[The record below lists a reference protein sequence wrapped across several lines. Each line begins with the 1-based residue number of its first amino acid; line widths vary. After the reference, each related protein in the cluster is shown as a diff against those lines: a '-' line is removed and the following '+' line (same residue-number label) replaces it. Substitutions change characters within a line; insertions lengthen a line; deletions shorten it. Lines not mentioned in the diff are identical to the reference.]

1 MLPLVPSQR
10 AARDRLK
17 AALRFAGDVV
27 ILVGAPG
34 QGKSHLL
41 ETLILETPVSPLFL
55 KGQEIS
61 SRADAITQLAAS
73 VGLLTDADEAHL
85 LTRLHQQK
93 SKETARGAFDIA
105 VDPADALPDAV
116 LLWLSEMAKG
126 RYGESW
132 SVLLVGDSALAN
144 RAISLGLVPSQVVLP
159 RWDVADLESA
169 WPAGSP
175 GLPKAAMESA
185 LAQLADRPGELMAAL
200 TESVDQ
206 FMPVS
211 SSNPEQEFN
220 NPRSR
225 APRRRLW
232 IFLALG
238 AILLLVLAYG
248 QFQATHKPPP
258 VTPTIIPLNSG
269 SGD

>member
-1 MLPLVPSQR
+1 MLPLVPSQQ

-17 AALRFAGDVV
+17 AACQFAGDVV

-41 ETLILETPVSPLFL
+41 ENLMLETPVSPLL
-55 KGQEIS
+55 IKGQEIT
-61 SRADAITQLAAS
+61 SRAEAIAQLAAS
-73 VGLLTDADEAHL
+73 VGLATDADEAHL
-85 LTRLHQQK
+85 LTRLHQQRP
-93 SKETARGAFDIA
+93 KETARGAFDIA
-105 VDPADALPDAV
+105 VDPADALPDSV

-132 SVLLVGDSALAN
+132 SILLVGDQALAN
-144 RAISLGLVPSQVVLP
+144 RAISLGLMPSQVILP
-159 RWDVADLESA
+159 RWEVADLKSA
-169 WPAGSP
+169 WPASSP
-175 GLPKAAMESA
+175 VLPQAAMESA

-206 FMPVS
+206 FMPAPS
-211 SSNPEQEFN
+211 SDLEHGSANPE
-220 NPRSR
+220 PA

-232 IFLALG
+232 IFLGLG
-238 AILLLVLAYG
+238 AILLLTLAYG
-248 QFQATHKPPP
+248 QFQALQKPPS